1 MDVVIVLLVLGV
13 IAIILIAKG
22 KPIWNSW
29 RSNYGDDDAQFF
41 ITWAVIQLVC
51 GALLWS
57 PIFDHDDELVRETWK
72 IWGLSLILLLFCMMI
87 FPKHGNR

>member
-13 IAIILIAKG
+13 IAIILVAKG

-29 RSNYGDDDAQFF
+29 RSNYSDDDAQFF
-41 ITWAVIQLVC
+41 IAWAVIQLVC

-57 PIFDHDDELVRETWK
+57 PITTLFDHDDAWN